1 MKKALLVLGG
11 GQDQVFMLKT
21 CKEMGYISVC
31 VDGNPNSPGLK
42 IADYSKPINFTEVQN
57 VISYCK
63 HLISK
68 GINLSGVSTM
78 GSDIPHILSQIASF
92 FNWIGPSL
100 ETGEWASH
108 KFKMKN
114 RFIDKNIPVPRFGK
128 VESEKHID
136 ELRKV
141 WGVDKVI
148 IKPTD
153 RAGSRGVRMICKNDD
168 LNLALDY
175 ARKYSFNNEII
186 LEEFILG
193 PQISTETIMYR
204 GVGTTPGF
212 ADRVYDYSTVFSPM
226 IMENGGWLPSKI
238 SEELYQNICLLVESA
253 AKALGIENG
262 VAKGDVVIC
271 PIRGPLIIEMAAR
284 LSGGDFSES
293 LVPLSKG
300 INYVS
305 TVIDIAIGKTPDFKK
320 LIPQKNKVVAN
331 RYFFPPPGNLD
342 DIIGLEKMKKIPQ
355 LKKLDLYVKPKDI
368 LPVIDSHNKRAGV
381 FVVVGDDRESVQ
393 KIIDYIYNKI
403 EFKVDGIFVTGNPKN
418 YKYAE

>member
-1 MKKALLVLGG
+1 MHRVLRQSKARTY
-11 GQDQVFMLKT
+11 K
-21 CKEMGYISVC
+21 
-31 VDGNPNSPGLK
+31 
-42 IADYSKPINFTEVQN
+42 
-57 VISYCK
+57 
-63 HLISK
+63 
-68 GINLSGVSTM
+68 
-78 GSDIPHILSQIASF
+78 
-92 FNWIGPSL
+92 
-100 ETGEWASH
+100 
-108 KFKMKN
+108 
-114 RFIDKNIPVPRFGK
+114 
-128 VESEKHID
+128 
-136 ELRKV
+136 
-141 WGVDKVI
+141 
-148 IKPTD
+148 
-153 RAGSRGVRMICKNDD
+153 
-168 LNLALDY
+168 
-175 ARKYSFNNEII
+175 
-186 LEEFILG
+186 
-193 PQISTETIMYR
+193 
-204 GVGTTPGF
+204 
-212 ADRVYDYSTVFSPM
+212 
-226 IMENGGWLPSKI
+226 
-238 SEELYQNICLLVESA
+238 
-253 AKALGIENG
+253 
-262 VAKGDVVIC
+262 
-271 PIRGPLIIEMAAR
+271 MAAR